1 MSLTSQRFA
10 SIMTHNVC
18 EVARSRVGP
27 SFGKGEVGMG
37 RDRLGE
43 FEHRV
48 LLAILRLGGEAYS
61 VPLVL
66 ELEDRTGREVSQSSV
81 FIVLQRLEKKGLL
94 ESRLDDS
101 TKPETGRVRRYF
113 ALTEVALERLRES
126 RRDLLSLWD
135 GIGATLDEA

>member
-1 MSLTSQRFA
+1 
-10 SIMTHNVC
+10 
-18 EVARSRVGP
+18 
-27 SFGKGEVGMG
+27 MG

-66 ELEDRTGREVSQSSV
+66 ELEEKTGREVSQSSV

-94 ESRLDDS
+94 SSRIDDS
-101 TKPETGRVRRYF
+101 NRKETGRVRRYF
-113 ALTEVALERLRES
+113 ELTPEAMKRLKES
-126 RRDLLSLWD
+126 RKALFALWE
-135 GIGATLDEA
+135 GIGPQLDEA

>member
-1 MSLTSQRFA
+1 
-10 SIMTHNVC
+10 
-18 EVARSRVGP
+18 
-27 SFGKGEVGMG
+27 MG

-66 ELEDRTGREVSQSSV
+66 ELEERTGREVSQSSV

-94 ESRLDDS
+94 SSRIDDS
-101 TKPETGRVRRYF
+101 NRENTGRVRRYF
-113 ALTEVALERLRES
+113 ALTPDAMERLKES
-126 RRDLLSLWD
+126 RRALFNLWE
-135 GIGATLDEA
+135 GVGAQLDEA

>member
-1 MSLTSQRFA
+1 
-10 SIMTHNVC
+10 
-18 EVARSRVGP
+18 
-27 SFGKGEVGMG
+27 MG

-66 ELEDRTGREVSQSSV
+66 ELENRTGREVSQSSV

-126 RRDLLSLWD
+126 RRDLLSLWE